1 MASREMRGAGII
13 TFVAGGLLVAVA
25 WVAGAIDAT
34 DPYRSLAEV
43 LAEPLGVLIL
53 VLAWRFRRSRVA
65 LSAMAIAMTNI
76 LVRGPLEAE
85 MAGAAA
91 AGLVALAL
99 LVPLN
104 LGVIVLLR
112 DHPLPQVGSL
122 IHVLLLIM
130 QPWLWAGILHIAGRQ
145 PVGIETTAGWRQILM
160 APHAALLAFLIAA
173 VFTALAF
180 AMRRST
186 FEIAMLWVLVAVALA
201 LFGQRGAH
209 EATLML
215 AASQLVLLFAL
226 VEDSY
231 RLAYHD
237 ELTGLPGRRA
247 LDEALRLLDGDYT
260 IAMVDIDHFKRFND
274 RYGHEVGD
282 QALRMVADELSRV
295 GGGGRS
301 YRYGGEEF
309 AVVFPG
315 TVPRDSW
322 EPLENLRTALADR
335 SFAIRSPKR
344 PRKKPDKP
352 VKNSTSTEKV
362 ALTVSIGGA
371 GPAPQQTSPDAVL
384 RTADEALYKAK
395 RRGRNRVV
403 VEGARTK
410 PVAKKKRS

>member
-1 MASREMRGAGII
+1 MAVMVVRGAGSI
-13 TFVAGGLLVAVA
+13 TFIAGGLLVAVA
-25 WVAGAIDAT
+25 WGAAAIDPT
-34 DPYRSLAEV
+34 DPYRSLTEV
-43 LAEPLGVLIL
+43 LAEPLGALIV
-53 VLAWRFRRSRVA
+53 VLAWRFRRSRAA
-65 LSAMAIAMTNI
+65 LSAMAIVMTNI

-85 MAGAAA
+85 MAGAAS
-91 AGLVALAL
+91 AGLIALGL

-104 LGVIVLLR
+104 LGVIVLFR
-112 DHPLPQVGSL
+112 DHPLPRVGPL
-122 IHVLLLIM
+122 IHVLFLML
-130 QPWLWAGILHIAGRQ
+130 QPWLWAAVLHIAGRQ
-145 PVGIETTAGWRQILM
+145 PVGTETVAGWRQILM

-180 AMRRST
+180 AMRRTT
-186 FEIAMLWVLVAVALA
+186 FEIAMLWVLVACALA
-201 LFGQRGAH
+201 LLGQRGAH
-209 EATLML
+209 QATLML

-231 RLAYHD
+231 HLAYHD

-247 LDEALRLLDGDYT
+247 LDEALRLLDGDYS

-309 AVVFPG
+309 AIIFPG

-322 EPLENLRTALADR
+322 EPLEDLRTALADR

-344 PRKKPDKP
+344 PRKKPEEP
-352 VKNSTSTEKV
+352 IKNSSSTEKV
-362 ALTVSIGGA
+362 ALTVSIGAA
-371 GPAPQQTSPDAVL
+371 GPTPQQTTPAAVL

-403 VEGARTK
+403 VEGARKKRTT
-410 PVAKKKRS
+410 KKKKS